1 MIDKFMCNWY
11 NKEQLQWI
19 ISLLTRISPLVC
31 NGVYRRGLAAS
42 KSKNL
47 YMVFWTF
54 YVLSGTNTARSDTEM
69 R

>member
-1 MIDKFMCNWY
+1 MDYFSLDKNITGWCATAY
-11 NKEQLQWI
+11 TG
-19 ISLLTRISPLVC
+19 S
-31 NGVYRRGLAAS
+31 GLAAS

-47 YMVFWTF
+47 YMVLDF